1 MTEEILPTTNKQ
13 FVRSIKKSMKVTKVL
28 DQQIVKATKHLN
40 KFVNPLSKTSE
51 LSKPFL
57 VMKKQIESLN
67 KAISAN
73 DLSDFQ
79 TTLTNIGVAFSDVI
93 TQSAQMIRSMNQA
106 SKSYNILSN
115 AFQGELSIDDTS
127 LISLDSQTKNL
138 LQSFISFQ
146 TLLSSL
152 KNKLALDGS
161 NLKELVDI
169 GRKITTEFFSMS
181 QSINTFSTTFASS
194 LPVVGNFS
202 RALNDTIASIDASFS
217 MLIATSEAL
226 NSALTNA
233 IKEPEKQ
240 IKSTENSFQKL
251 KTGLTDLF
259 KPLENTSSMGNA
271 FDEIKARISNL
282 DENLGNIELP
292 DFQSSVT
299 GIGKAFQTVTSQSG
313 SMFQNMNRSMDQTS
327 QNYSLL
333 KKVFKGKLEID
344 DSNFNRMDESTQ
356 NLVRRFSD
364 AKNGLK
370 VFKGELKIGDDAFKE
385 LDKASQISVKRFT
398 ELEKKISGVKETMSN
413 TGFSMLAKIAPP
425 KLTDPY
431 ASGELDP
438 TAALRSTLDF
448 GLEDIK
454 QKLSKF
460 SIVGTGLSKAIQGP
474 MKIGTSALGGM
485 VQGLVS
491 VMGIAMKAIAPT
503 AILGV
508 ALAGL
513 ALLDGQMGGQI
524 SSMIETATTK
534 GPEIIKGFVDGIIT
548 KLPDLISSGA
558 QIVAGL
564 AEAISVNLPVI
575 MQSAVDLIGALVNG
589 VIESL
594 PTLIPA
600 ALMLIE
606 SLATSLLAAA
616 PQLLLTGL
624 DLLIA
629 LVDGILTNKDQ
640 IITTV
645 TNIIEAFT
653 TNITNKL
660 PEIIKKGVEVL
671 TKLAEGIASVLP
683 TLIPVALEAIATL
696 VGTLLE
702 QLPTLIDAA
711 IKIVAALCK
720 GLWDNLPDILLAA
733 SKLLWT
739 FIEGIIGMLPDIATA
754 GFKMANEI
762 IKEITGVDLFEIG
775 GNIIQGLIDGIEAGV
790 KWLSKTLSNIGD
802 SIQNFFTGKFKIHS
816 PSRWMRDEIGAMLPA
831 GLAIGIERNA
841 HVINQ
846 PMDKL
851 ASQIMLPSLD
861 SLDQHLETVQD
872 ISVQSSSKQTMIQ
885 TKQPA
890 TFNIKLGNQQFK
902 AFVSDIS
909 EAMGQDSAIN
919 LAF

>member
-1 MTEEILPTTNKQ
+1 MTDEILPTTNRQ
-13 FVRSIKKSMKVTKVL
+13 FARSINKSIKATKGL

-40 KFVNPLSKTSE
+40 NFVKPLSKTSK

-57 VMKKQIESLN
+57 HMEKQIESLN

-73 DLSDFQ
+73 DLSEFQ
-79 TTLTNIGVAFSDVI
+79 TTLTNIGVAFSEV
-93 TQSAQMIRSMNQA
+93 TNQSSQMIRSMNQA
-106 SKSYNILSN
+106 SKSYEMLSK
-115 AFQGELSIDDTS
+115 AFNGELSIDDTS
-127 LISLDSQTKNL
+127 LISLGSQTKTL
-138 LQSFISFQ
+138 IQSFVSFQ
-146 TLLSSL
+146 TLLTSL
-152 KNKLALDGS
+152 KNELVLDGS

-181 QSINTFSTTFASS
+181 QSINAFSTTFTSS
-194 LPVVGNFS
+194 LPIVGTFS
-202 RALNDTIASIDASFS
+202 SIINATIASIDASVS
-217 MLIATSEAL
+217 SLIVTSEKL
-226 NSALTNA
+226 NSTLTNA

-251 KTGLTDLF
+251 KISLIGLF
-259 KPLENTSSMGNA
+259 KPLENTSSIGNS
-271 FDEIKARISNL
+271 FDEIKARISSL
-282 DENLGNIELP
+282 DGNLGNIGLP
-292 DFQSSVT
+292 DFQSSLM
-299 GIGKAFQTVTSQSG
+299 GIGKAFQTVTSKSG
-313 SMFQNMNRSMDQTS
+313 SMFQNINQSMDQTS

-333 KKVFKGKLEID
+333 KNVFKGKLEID
-344 DSNFNRMDESTQ
+344 DSQFNRMDESTQ

-385 LDKASQISVKRFT
+385 LDKASQISVKRFS

-460 SIVGTGLSKAIQGP
+460 SVIGTGLSKAIQVP
-474 MKIGTSALGGM
+474 MKIGTTALGGM

-534 GPEIIKGFVDGIIT
+534 GPEIIQGFVDGIIT

-564 AEAISVNLPVI
+564 AKAISENLPVI
-575 MQSAVDLIGALVNG
+575 MQSAVDLIGALVQG

-606 SLATSLLAAA
+606 SLATSLLSAA

-629 LVDGILTNKDQ
+629 LVDGILANKDQ
-640 IITTV
+640 IVTTV

-683 TLIPVALEAIATL
+683 TLIPVAIEAIATL

-711 IKIVAALCK
+711 IKIVATLCK
-720 GLWDNLPDILLAA
+720 GLWDNLPEILSAA
-733 SKLLWT
+733 GKLLGT
-739 FIEGIIGMLPDIATA
+739 FVEGIIGLLPDIASA
-754 GFKMANEI
+754 GLRMGNEI
-762 IKEITGVDLFEIG
+762 IKELTGVDLFEIG

-790 KWLSKTLSNIGD
+790 KWLFKTLSNIGD
-802 SIQNFFTGKFKIHS
+802 GIKNFFTGKFKIHS

-841 HVINQ
+841 HVVDQ

-861 SLDQHLETVQD
+861 SLDQQLETVQD
-872 ISVQSSSKQTMIQ
+872 VSVQSSSKQMMVQ